1 MTQKTKISQETLES
15 ICQKHLSG
23 SNLNQL
29 EKEFGFNRRAIE
41 RVLKER
47 GILRLRHEINR
58 DLHPEL
64 KDHDLLYRMYVIES
78 MTIDEIASKIG
89 VSSQLIKNAFKEL
102 SILPRNR
109 SEATITTTIKN
120 NPILNDKNQIVNLY
134 NEGYSVNS
142 IAEQV
147 HASETAIKR
156 ILRTSGVK
164 IRNHPEQMALSLKPA
179 NEINAKISRN
189 LRSRLSIALKTNQ
202 KTGSAVRDLGCSVD
216 ELKKHLE
223 SQFYESDEGVPMS
236 WNNYGRGGWELDHIK
251 PLSLFDLSNP
261 EQLKLACHYSNL
273 APAWVSH
280 NRAKSNAPIGRKPR
294 KLPLIILTG
303 QSGSGKSWVCSNLKD
318 TFQILEY
325 DRVPK
330 EQHYHY
336 LVEMSHNSKRPILY
350 DPLRKPLSMYRRYR
364 HLFDAKLI
372 VIVEEPDTVKNRIL
386 GRGGKSID
394 KVEIFNTK
402 FKKLAAKSH
411 FSGTSTE
418 VLNYLRSLYP
428 KV

>member
-1 MTQKTKISQETLES
+1 MTQKTKIPQETLES

-58 DLHPEL
+58 EVHPEL
-64 KDHDLLYRMYVIES
+64 KDRDLLHRMYVVES

-102 SILPRNR
+102 GIFPRNR

-134 NEGYSVNS
+134 NEGSSVSS

-202 KTGSAVRDLGCSVD
+202 KTGSAVKDLGCSVD
-216 ELKKHLE
+216 ELKKYLE
-223 SQFYESDEGVPMS
+223 SQFYESDDGIPMS

-251 PLSLFDLSNP
+251 PLSSFDLSNP
-261 EQLKLACHYSNL
+261 DQLKLACHYSNL

-318 TFQILEY
+318 IFQILEY

-336 LVEMSHNSKRPILY
+336 LVEMSHNSKKPILY

-372 VIVEEPDTVKNRIL
+372 VIVEEPDIVKNRIL

-394 KVEIFNTK
+394 KVETFNIK

-411 FSGTSTE
+411 FSGTSAE